1 MSSGKKFIGL
11 DVHQDTI
18 AIAIAEA
25 DTKEVRFYGTVRGT
39 TEALHSALKKIG
51 QDGSA
56 LCVCYESGP
65 TGFVIYRFLVKLG
78 IECLVISP
86 SSMPR
91 RPNDRVKTD
100 RRDAETLARLLRA
113 GELVGVWVPN
123 EAHEAIRDVVR
134 AHRQA
139 KHDLSAAKTCLKSF
153 LLRHDRRYPGKTC
166 WGTTHWRWLA
176 DQTFAYP
183 HQQFVYGEYKRRIR
197 ELEER
202 CKRLEQVLVEA
213 MQGWELAPIVEALQA
228 LRGIRL
234 IAAATLVS
242 EIGDLHRFE
251 SPKQLMAWVGLVPAE
266 YSSGQRI
273 KRGEITR
280 AGNAAARSMLIESAW
295 HYRFSARE
303 GRALLERNSQIPE
316 KIRAIAWKA
325 QVRLCGKYRRLAN
338 AGKKT
343 VKVVAAV
350 ARELVGFIWDIARH
364 TQLMT
369 VGAHV

>member
-1 MSSGKKFIGL
+1 
-11 DVHQDTI
+11 
-18 AIAIAEA
+18 
-25 DTKEVRFYGTVRGT
+25 
-39 TEALHSALKKIG
+39 
-51 QDGSA
+51 
-56 LCVCYESGP
+56 
-65 TGFVIYRFLVKLG
+65 
-78 IECLVISP
+78 
-86 SSMPR
+86 
-91 RPNDRVKTD
+91 
-100 RRDAETLARLLRA
+100 
-113 GELVGVWVPN
+113 LVGVWVPD
-123 EAHEAIRDVVR
+123 EPHEAIRDVVR

-139 KHDLSAAKTCLKSF
+139 KQDLTSARTCLKSF
-153 LLRHDRRYPGKTC
+153 LLRHDRRYPGKTS

-176 DQTFAYP
+176 DQTFPYP
-183 HQQFVYGEYKRRIR
+183 HQQFVYEEYKRRIR

-213 MQGWELAPIVEALQA
+213 MQEWQLAPVVEALQA

-234 IAAATLVS
+234 IAADTLVS
-242 EIGDLHRFE
+242 EIGDLDRFE

-280 AGNAAARSMLIESAW
+280 AGNAAARSVLIESAW

-303 GRALLERNSQIPE
+303 GRALQERNSQIPE

-325 QVRLCGKYRRLAN
+325 QVRHCGKYRRLAN

-343 VKVVAAV
+343 VKVVTAV

-369 VGAHV
+369 PGARG